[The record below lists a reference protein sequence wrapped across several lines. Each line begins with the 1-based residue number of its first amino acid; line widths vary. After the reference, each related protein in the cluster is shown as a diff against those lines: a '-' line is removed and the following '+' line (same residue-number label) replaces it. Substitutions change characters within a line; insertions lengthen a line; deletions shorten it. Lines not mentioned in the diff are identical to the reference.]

1 MNMKAPIAALLVT
14 LLAVSVAPTPARAQ
28 TELERL
34 GGGPGGVPQQNPRFG
49 FFNERAGNKL
59 RTRSKRAT
67 APSTAPASPSPA
79 AEEEAAQ
86 EPPDIEWKGGL
97 ISVSCDDTHIGD
109 FLLEFNRQ
117 TGISVHLEP
126 GIDQRVS
133 ADFKNLRL
141 ERALPMLFPEGT
153 WELVRK
159 PNTALRAEGGIAGL
173 VVHPPSATCA
183 QGGAKAKVGGMNFGP
198 AFDIPGSPA
207 TAATP
212 ASGDIPVE
220 MGDAS
225 VAPPH
230 LSIDGVTRTAP
241 SASPSASPSAETR
254 VGSAASAQPASPEPG
269 SEDARRRI
277 ADLLDEKQK
286 KKK

>member
-109 FLLEFNRQ
+109 FLLEFNREF
-117 TGISVHLEP
+117 TTKLKDLGIRHEYEETAGAHTWGVW
-126 GIDQRVS
+126 RAYW
-133 ADFKNLRL
+133 ADFMPK
-141 ERALPMLFPEGT
+141 LFRET
-153 WELVRK
+153 
-159 PNTALRAEGGIAGL
+159 
-173 VVHPPSATCA
+173 PS
-183 QGGAKAKVGGMNFGP
+183 GP
-198 AFDIPGSPA
+198 A
-207 TAATP
+207 
-212 ASGDIPVE
+212 
-220 MGDAS
+220 
-225 VAPPH
+225 
-230 LSIDGVTRTAP
+230 
-241 SASPSASPSAETR
+241 SARGNGPTK
-254 VGSAASAQPASPEPG
+254 G
-269 SEDARRRI
+269 
-277 ADLLDEKQK
+277 
-286 KKK
+286 